1 MSQARPRTKP
11 GRLSETARH
20 VILPA
25 GIVSTGWPAV
35 RDKCASFGV
44 SFDPWQDG
52 AGRAIL
58 SKRADGSYAC
68 SIGGA
73 VISIPRQVGKTFLI
87 GAIVFALCLLFP
99 GLTVLWTAHRLRT
112 ADETFA
118 KMQAFANRRNVK
130 SHIANIRLGSG
141 DEEIVFHNGSRIMFG
156 ARERGFGRGF
166 DDVDVEVFDEAQ
178 ILTENAIDDMV
189 PATNTAANPLLIF
202 TGTPPKP
209 KDPSEVFQQ
218 KREVALSG
226 EDTDT
231 LYIEFS
237 AEYGCD
243 PTDRKQWAC
252 ANPSFPYR
260 TPEASMLRMRKNLTP
275 ESFMREALG
284 VWDPKFDASDWRLR
298 WGSLADEGSM
308 ATDDTI
314 RLCLDA
320 PPDARSAT
328 FAIAGIR
335 DDGLLHVSVRR
346 HLPPTNPSSDEDEKR
361 QPLKDRVI
369 KYALRYTTGHHTPL
383 ILPPA
388 SQSNPGARI
397 WRADLLAA
405 GVQLDEMTFPE
416 YAQARGRL
424 IDAVNDGTL
433 RHRDNPDMNA
443 AVAGLVAKPTGDGE
457 VWTHRLSGSSITPI
471 VAATC
476 ALVRVPTSTA
486 EPMIYVWQGGAK
498 NGT

>member
-1 MSQARPRTKP
+1 MTTVRPRTKP

-20 VILPA
+20 VVLPA

-35 RDKCASFGV
+35 RDRCAGFGV
-44 SFDPWQDG
+44 RFDPWQDG

-73 VISIPRQVGKTFLI
+73 VLSIPRQVGKTFLI

-118 KMQAFANRRNVK
+118 KMQAFANRGKVK
-130 SHIANIRLGSG
+130 PHIDSIRVGSG
-141 DEEIVFHNGSRIMFG
+141 DEEIVFTNRSRILFG

-166 DDVDVEVFDEAQ
+166 DAVDVEVFDEAQ

-209 KDPSEVFQQ
+209 KDPSEVFEQ

-226 EDTDT
+226 EDNDT

-243 PTDRKQWAC
+243 PSDRKQWAC
-252 ANPSFPYR
+252 ANPSYPHR
-260 TPEASMLRMRKNLTP
+260 TPESAIQRMRKNLTP

-284 VWDPKFDASDWRLR
+284 VWDPKDVLDWRSR
-298 WGSLADEGSM
+298 WPLLADEDSM
-308 ATDDTI
+308 ATDESV
-314 RLCLDA
+314 RLALDA

-328 FAIAGIR
+328 FAVAGVR
-335 DDGLLHVSVRR
+335 ADGLLHVSVRR
-346 HLPPTNPSSDEDEKR
+346 HLPPTNPASDDPTR
-361 QPLKDRVI
+361 RRALKDRVI
-369 KYALRYTTGHHTPL
+369 TYALRYTKGHGTPL
-383 ILPPA
+383 ILPPT

-397 WRADLLAA
+397 WRADLIAA
-405 GVQLDEMTFPE
+405 GVDIDEMTWPE
-416 YAQARGRL
+416 YAQARGRMV
-424 IDAVNDGTL
+424 DAINDGTV
-433 RHRDNPDMNA
+433 RHRRNPDMDA
-443 AVAGLVAKPTGDGE
+443 AVAGLVTKPTGDSD
-457 VWTHRLSGSSITPI
+457 VWTHRLSSANIAPF

-476 ALVRVPTSTA
+476 ALGRVPVAGQVDPASQ
-486 EPMIYVWQGGAK
+486 IW
-498 NGT
+498 